1 MYYFRPNIERSVMA
15 VDRHF
20 WSSWLS
26 RVIAFAI
33 VIGLSLGGFSGSAQA
48 AASAAASGNPLAEEG
63 GTLAGRDMTG
73 AQLPTEEFANIDL
86 DRTNLSKANLI
97 GTVFSTST
105 LTGTIFRGANL
116 TQTIMDQVRLLDV
129 DFSDAILED
138 AMMLRT
144 EFRNV
149 KIEGADFSGAI
160 LNAFQVKQL
169 CAFASGTNSKTGV
182 DTRESL
188 GCRE

>member
-1 MYYFRPNIERSVMA
+1 MA

-26 RVIAFAI
+26 RAIAFAI
-33 VIGLSLGGFSGSAQA
+33 VVGLSLGGFAESAQA

-73 AQLPTEEFANIDL
+73 AQLSTEEFANVDL

-169 CAFASGTNSKTGV
+169 CEFASGTNSKTGV

-188 GCRE
+188 NCRD

>member
-1 MYYFRPNIERSVMA
+1 
-15 VDRHF
+15 
-20 WSSWLS
+20 
-26 RVIAFAI
+26 
-33 VIGLSLGGFSGSAQA
+33 
-48 AASAAASGNPLAEEG
+48 
-63 GTLAGRDMTG
+63 
-73 AQLPTEEFANIDL
+73 
-86 DRTNLSKANLI
+86 
-97 GTVFSTST
+97 
-105 LTGTIFRGANL
+105 
-116 TQTIMDQVRLLDV
+116 MDQVRLLDV

-169 CAFASGTNSKTGV
+169 CVFASGTNSKTGV

>member
-1 MYYFRPNIERSVMA
+1 MA
-15 VDRHF
+15 ADRHF
-20 WSSWLS
+20 WSSWIC
-26 RVIAFAI
+26 RAIAVVIAVGICFEGI
-33 VIGLSLGGFSGSAQA
+33 LGLSLPANA

-63 GTLAGRDMTG
+63 GTLAGRNMSG
-73 AQLPTEEFANIDL
+73 AQLSTEEFANVDL
-86 DRTNLSKANLI
+86 DRTDLSKANLI

-105 LTGTIFRGANL
+105 LTGTIFRGADL
-116 TQTIMDQVRLLDV
+116 TQTIMDQVRLIDV
-129 DFSDAILED
+129 DFSDAVLED

-149 KIEGADFSGAI
+149 KIDGADFSGAI

-169 CAFASGTNSKTGV
+169 CESAKGTNSKTGV

-188 GCRE
+188 GCRG

>member
-1 MYYFRPNIERSVMA
+1 MA
-15 VDRHF
+15 VDRRF
-20 WSSWLS
+20 WSSWIC
-26 RVIAFAI
+26 RAIAVVIA
-33 VIGLSLGGFSGSAQA
+33 VSLGLGGVVGFA
-48 AASAAASGNPLAEEG
+48 APASAAASGNPLAEEG
-63 GTLAGRDMTG
+63 GTLAGKNLSG
-73 AQLPTEEFANIDL
+73 AQLSTEEFANVDL
-86 DRTNLSKANLI
+86 DRTDLSKANLI

-105 LTGTIFRGANL
+105 LTGTNFRGADL
-116 TQTIMDQVRLLDV
+116 TQTIMDQVRLIEV
-129 DFSDAILED
+129 DFSDAVLED

-169 CAFASGTNSKTGV
+169 CEFAAGTNSKTGV

-188 GCRE
+188 GCRG

>member
-1 MYYFRPNIERSVMA
+1 MS
-15 VDRHF
+15 
-20 WSSWLS
+20 
-26 RVIAFAI
+26 
-33 VIGLSLGGFSGSAQA
+33 
-48 AASAAASGNPLAEEG
+48 
-63 GTLAGRDMTG
+63 G

-169 CAFASGTNSKTGV
+169 CEFASGTNSKTGV

-188 GCRE
+188 GCRD